1 MTNCNLNVELN
12 VEKLWE
18 TENYIPD
25 QIRKAMSLSIENRK
39 LWELPKPKNRSYLT
53 EKSKNRPKNWPNP
66 QKPKI
71 PMPPNI
77 SSILT
82 IRELT
87 VARVRKREKM
97 SNCR

>member
-18 TENYIPD
+18 TENYIPN
-25 QIRKAMSLSIENRK
+25 QIRKAMSISIENRKSTAKTFKNRK

-71 PMPPNI
+71 PMPPN
-77 SSILT
+77 
-82 IRELT
+82 
-87 VARVRKREKM
+87 
-97 SNCR
+97 N